1 MGSNILSLNNETI
14 FTGKYEVEDRYNLV
28 IKNVQFHDEG
38 IYECDTGEQRLTVAL
53 QVAGELI
60 QLIII
65 YDNYYKYPY
74 VIKLQISDQGA
85 HNRHKIF

>member
-1 MGSNILSLNNETI
+1 M
-14 FTGKYEVEDRYNLV
+14 EDRYNLI

-60 QLIII
+60 Q
-65 YDNYYKYPY
+65 
-74 VIKLQISDQGA
+74 VIKLQISDQGT
-85 HNRHKIF
+85 HK

>member
-1 MGSNILSLNNETI
+1 M
-14 FTGKYEVEDRYNLV
+14 EDQYNLV

-60 QLIII
+60 Q
-65 YDNYYKYPY
+65 
-74 VIKLQISDQGA
+74 VIKLQISDQGT
-85 HNRHKIF
+85 HNRHKILNDIAKLKLLEIWTQSYHKIYS

>member
-1 MGSNILSLNNETI
+1 M
-14 FTGKYEVEDRYNLV
+14 EDQYNLV

-60 QLIII
+60 Q
-65 YDNYYKYPY
+65 
-74 VIKLQISDQGA
+74 VIKLQISDQGT
-85 HNRHKIF
+85 HNRHKIFK

>member
-1 MGSNILSLNNETI
+1 M
-14 FTGKYEVEDRYNLV
+14 EDRYNLV

-53 QVAGELI
+53 QVAGKLI
-60 QLIII
+60 Q
-65 YDNYYKYPY
+65 

-85 HNRHKIF
+85 HNIF